1 MYVDDRLAKLKEEIS
16 ILIPY
21 AVPPEEL
28 ETAKKLFGKYEGDF
42 FALGIIKDYYQ
53 TLPNANEEAL
63 VKISVLEEKEQ
74 VFLLLLSTTGHHFF
88 YVTNDDESLF
98 LTEWEEGLEDKQ
110 LLRFFGYADSKS
122 FAKAHPDIE
131 KCREY
136 QPLERMNEE
145 FCPSCGVKTGAM
157 HTLGCPVE
165 LCPWCGGQLNHC
177 NCRFEQMDVD
187 AFTDEDML
195 DKFAEKLEKKGRIA
209 YTKEQRPT
217 FLAEPEVLV
226 AESE

>member
-1 MYVDDRLAKLKEEIS
+1 MHVDDRLAKLKEEIS
-16 ILIPY
+16 VLIPY

-28 ETAKKLFGKYEGDF
+28 EVAKKLFEKYEGDF

-53 TLPNANEEAL
+53 TLPNAKEEAL

-74 VFLLLLSTTGHHFF
+74 VFLLLLSTTGHHYF

-110 LLRFFGYADSKS
+110 LLQFFGYTDSKS

-131 KCREY
+131 KCRKY

-145 FCPSCGVKTGAM
+145 LCPSCGVKTGAM

-177 NCRFEQMDVD
+177 NCRFEQMDVE
-187 AFTDEDML
+187 AFTDEAML
-195 DKFAEKLEKKGRIA
+195 DKFAEKLEQKGRVA
-209 YTKEQRPT
+209 YVKEQRPT
-217 FLAEPEVLV
+217 FLAETEAPVT
-226 AESE
+226 ESE